1 MDDLSDIRQYDWLI
15 RSTAKRFYNVE
26 REDLYQAGCLGLIK
40 AYKNYNNP
48 EVVFSEYARKYVFG
62 EMYDLSVK
70 SRNIKLNK
78 YYLKVYKAVTKAYA
92 FLTQE
97 LGRVPTIRDISAYL
111 EIDESEITYVTTLM
125 EDMFSLDD
133 EYANIQVGTF
143 NNLDDEILIRDI
155 LAGLDPLSSAVIDY
169 RYNKD
174 MTQSE
179 VAKLL
184 GISQVKV
191 SRIESKGKNKI
202 LEYMTQETSNKY

>member
-1 MDDLSDIRQYDWLI
+1 MDDIRQYDYLI
-15 RSTAKRFYNVE
+15 RSIARKFYNVE
-26 REDLYQAGCLGLIK
+26 NEDLYQAGCLGLIK

-48 EVVFSEYARKYVFG
+48 EVVFSEYAKKYIFG

-78 YYLKVYKAVTKAYA
+78 YYLKVYKLVNLAYSS
-92 FLTQE
+92 LSQE
-97 LGRVPTIRDISAYL
+97 MGRTPTLADISAYL
-111 EIDESEITYVTTLM
+111 EIDLSEIEYVVTLM

-133 EYANIQVGTF
+133 EYAGIQVGST
-143 NNLDDEILIRDI
+143 NNLDDEILWRDSI
-155 LAGLDPLSSAVIDY
+155 ASLDPLSSAVIDY

-174 MTQSE
+174 LTQSE

-202 LEYMTQETSNKY
+202 LEYIA